1 VLRSSLDPESEVTR
15 PARRRGY
22 IAELSAPIRN
32 DLSPQV
38 YDRLVAGLTLLFGI
52 DPIVSLRDNGDVAT
66 EEIPNALAWI
76 AYQLVDAAL
85 ANPGKR

>member
-1 VLRSSLDPESEVTR
+1 L
-15 PARRRGY
+15 
-22 IAELSAPIRN
+22 APIRN
-32 DLSPQV
+32 DFSPQV
-38 YDRLVAGLTLLFGI
+38 YDPLVAGLTLLFGI